1 MPVGSPTPVE
11 SGLLKSAAAV
21 SSIVSVPKVA
31 NLRAGL
37 LTTGHP
43 SRYPQPLRRRKWWPL
58 GRIRERTRRSSAEL
72 RSVPSQTWPSPALWW
87 TLRCGIFWLRPAVLQ
102 RFCKPRF
109 MLANMCAITFTHSF
123 LTNGCINVVLPTLER
138 RFQLRSFES
147 AMIIS
152 TYNVAN
158 CIAIAPIAF
167 MGTSRNKPVF
177 IGVGVLTVGVG
188 ALLFSSVHFI
198 APSYQWGSELQDLC
212 PAGQLPD
219 DLCLSGD
226 VRNYR
231 FLLMLAHALHGIG
244 STPFY
249 TLGVSYLDENVPTRM
264 VSTYLGK
271 SSVLLNGT

>member
-1 MPVGSPTPVE
+1 MSQNAPERPEHAGGVSNT
-11 SGLLKSAAAV
+11 SG
-21 SSIVSVPKVA
+21 
-31 NLRAGL
+31 
-37 LTTGHP
+37 
-43 SRYPQPLRRRKWWPL
+43 
-58 GRIRERTRRSSAEL
+58 ERPAEERRSSL
-72 RSVPSQTWPSPALWW
+72 KHSVGTEGRKSEGGAIDHGASQQIPSAPEKEEVVAP
-87 TLRCGIFWLRPAVLQ
+87 GKNQ